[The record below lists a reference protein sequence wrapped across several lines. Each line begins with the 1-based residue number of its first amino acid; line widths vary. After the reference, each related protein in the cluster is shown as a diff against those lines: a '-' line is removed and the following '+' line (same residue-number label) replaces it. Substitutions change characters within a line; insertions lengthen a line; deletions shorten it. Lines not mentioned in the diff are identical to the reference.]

1 MPAHDTDSTILTHIR
16 RLVDEE
22 RQLWNTSGRDSH
34 GDDRLEAI
42 RVELD
47 QYWDLLRQRQ
57 AREEFGQDPDRAAIR
72 PASVVEKYE
81 G

>member
-1 MPAHDTDSTILTHIR
+1 MTAHETDNTILTHIR
-16 RLVDEE
+16 RLVEEE
-22 RQLWNTSGRDSH
+22 RQLWTTPGRDSR

-57 AREEFGQDPDRAAIR
+57 AREEFGQDPDTAHIR
-72 PASVVEKYE
+72 PASIVEKYE